1 MPCRLNG
8 RNPSN
13 ISLWPRIWACMG
25 SSELPTPD
33 ITEAV
38 ERSLKEL
45 GVHGAAGLKELFD
58 RLARCLSE
66 NIAQLGEPGSSEQ
79 GSRES
84 LRLRWLGRKQGI
96 VRSVTDHWLRPAP
109 SELKREVGERLNAL
123 RQEAERQFKSRPLPP
138 MGWNEPLSIPARQP
152 ASSEATM
159 AASGESA
166 PPSQAVDITLPGN
179 RRPSGV
185 PHPLQQTIEEITGI
199 FFSLGYSVEEGPDI
213 ESSYYNFEA
222 LNIPEDHP
230 ARDDQDTFYIDS
242 TTVLRTHTS
251 PVQIRTMEKQ
261 QPPLRIVVPGRA
273 YRRDTP
279 DTTHSPMF
287 HQVEGLAVDTHIT
300 FADLKGTLDH
310 FLKAFFGP
318 EVRTRFRP
326 SFFPFTEPS
335 AEVDISCL
343 FCGSSGAGC
352 RICKQTGWIE
362 LMGCG
367 MVDPALYPYVNY
379 DPSRYSGFAFGM
391 GVERLAMLKYGVG
404 DIQLFFQGDIK
415 FLHQF
420 R

>member
-1 MPCRLNG
+1 MSSSDHP
-8 RNPSN
+8 PS
-13 ISLWPRIWACMG
+13 
-25 SSELPTPD
+25 D

-45 GVHGAAGLKELFD
+45 GVHDAAGLKELFD
-58 RLARCLSE
+58 RLARRLSE
-66 NIAQLGEPGSSEQ
+66 DIAQLSEPASSEQ
-79 GSRES
+79 GSREN

-109 SELKREVGERLNAL
+109 AEFKREVGERLNAL
-123 RQEAERQFKSRPLPP
+123 RREAERRINL
-138 MGWNEPLSIPARQP
+138 LSSTSSSA
-152 ASSEATM
+152 ASSSVISEANKAKAEPGGAVASPAP
-159 AASGESA
+159 AA
-166 PPSQAVDITLPGN
+166 AVDITLPGN
-179 RRPSGV
+179 RRLAGV
-185 PHPLQQTIEEITGI
+185 PHPLQQTMEEIAGI

-230 ARDDQDTFYIDS
+230 ARDDQDTFYIEPK
-242 TTVLRTHTS
+242 TVLRTHTS
-251 PVQIRTMEKQ
+251 PVQIRTMEKR
-261 QPPLRIVVPGRA
+261 QPPLRIIVPGRA

-279 DTTHSPMF
+279 DATHSPMF
-287 HQVEGLAVDTHIT
+287 HQVEGLAVDIHIS
-300 FADLKGTLDH
+300 FADLKGTLDY

-318 EVRTRFRP
+318 EARTRFRP

-343 FCGSSGAGC
+343 FCGGGGGEC

-367 MVDPALYPYVNY
+367 MVDPALYPHVNY
-379 DPSRYSGFAFGM
+379 DASRYSGFAFGM

>member
-1 MPCRLNG
+1 
-8 RNPSN
+8 
-13 ISLWPRIWACMG
+13 MG
-25 SSELPTPD
+25 SSDQPNRD
-33 ITEAV
+33 ITQAV
-38 ERSLKEL
+38 QLTLEQL
-45 GVHGAAGLKELFD
+45 GVRDAAGLKVLFD

-123 RQEAERQFKSRPLPP
+123 RQEAERQFSLPSALSP
-138 MGWNEPLSIPARQP
+138 SATPEAKKAKAEPSGAG
-152 ASSEATM
+152 ASSAP
-159 AASGESA
+159 AAA
-166 PPSQAVDITLPGN
+166 IDITLPGN

-185 PHPLQQTIEEITGI
+185 PHPLQQTIEEITWI

-279 DTTHSPMF
+279 DATHSPMF

-318 EVRTRFRP
+318 EVCTRFRP

>member
-1 MPCRLNG
+1 MSSSDHP
-8 RNPSN
+8 PS
-13 ISLWPRIWACMG
+13 
-25 SSELPTPD
+25 D

-45 GVHGAAGLKELFD
+45 GVQDAAGLKELFD
-58 RLARCLSE
+58 RLARRLSQD
-66 NIAQLGEPGSSEQ
+66 IAQLGEPGSTEQ
-79 GSRES
+79 GSREN

-96 VRSVTDHWLRPAP
+96 VRSVTDNWLRPAP
-109 SELKREVGERLNAL
+109 AEFKREVGERLNAL
-123 RQEAERQFKSRPLPP
+123 RQEAERQINLP
-138 MGWNEPLSIPARQP
+138 SA
-152 ASSEATM
+152 ASSSVILEANKAKAEPAGAGASPAP
-159 AASGESA
+159 AA
-166 PPSQAVDITLPGN
+166 AVDITLPGN
-179 RRPSGV
+179 RRPAGV
-185 PHPLQQTIEEITGI
+185 PHPLQQTMEAIAAI

-230 ARDDQDTFYIDS
+230 ARDDQDTFYIEPK
-242 TTVLRTHTS
+242 TVLRTHTS
-251 PVQIRTMEKQ
+251 PVQIRTMEKR
-261 QPPLRIVVPGRA
+261 QPPLRIIVPGRA

-279 DTTHSPMF
+279 DATHSPMF
-287 HQVEGLAVDTHIT
+287 HQVEGLAVDTHIS
-300 FADLKGTLDH
+300 FADLKGTLDY

-343 FCGSSGAGC
+343 FCGGGGGEC

-379 DPSRYSGFAFGM
+379 DASRYSGFAFGM

>member
-1 MPCRLNG
+1 M
-8 RNPSN
+8 
-13 ISLWPRIWACMG
+13 
-25 SSELPTPD
+25 SSSDYPPPD

-45 GVHGAAGLKELFD
+45 GVQDAAGLKELFD
-58 RLARCLSE
+58 RLAQRLSE
-66 NIAQLGEPGSSEQ
+66 DIAQLTEPGSSEQ
-79 GSRES
+79 GSREN

-96 VRSVTDHWLRPAP
+96 VRSVTDNWLRPAP
-109 SELKREVGERLNAL
+109 AEFKREVGERLNAL
-123 RQEAERQFKSRPLPP
+123 RKDAEQRINLPP
-138 MGWNEPLSIPARQP
+138 MDWHVTLSTPVGQVSIPTA
-152 ASSEATM
+152 AI
-159 AASGESA
+159 AASGATA
-166 PPSQAVDITLPGN
+166 PPLQAVDITLPGN
-179 RRPSGV
+179 RRLAGV
-185 PHPLQQTIEEITGI
+185 PHPLQQTMEEIAAI

-230 ARDDQDTFYIDS
+230 ARDDQDTFYIEPK
-242 TTVLRTHTS
+242 TVLRTHTS
-251 PVQIRTMEKQ
+251 PVQIRTMEKR
-261 QPPLRIVVPGRA
+261 QPPLRIIVPGRA

-279 DTTHSPMF
+279 DATHSPMF
-287 HQVEGLAVDTHIT
+287 HQVEGLAVDTHIS

-343 FCGSSGAGC
+343 FCGGGGGEC

-367 MVDPALYPYVNY
+367 MVDPALYPYVHY
-379 DPSRYSGFAFGM
+379 DASRYSGFAFGM